1 MRRSTSLAVT
11 FTLVASA
18 MALIGVG
25 AGPAQASQSFVI
37 DCKHSHRLADDP
49 IVDHGH
55 PGMSHLHEFFGNR
68 TTNANSTY
76 ASMINKPTTCDVAGD
91 TAAYW
96 APTLKTSSGSVVAP
110 RRITVYYRDRPQGSV
125 RTTAFPP
132 DFRMIAGGPGTGYS
146 GWNCDGIALQES
158 ARIDCSGFPTPFVR
172 GSIIFPMCGQRNAAG
187 KIVTDSSNHRSHVAY
202 GTQRNGCPASHP
214 VQLPAV
220 KVNIR
225 FGIANC
231 RAAGCSLVSDMGAPC
246 SVPGCSLHADFWN
259 TWDQAALERLVNTV
273 LNA

>member
-1 MRRSTSLAVT
+1 MRRATLFIA

-18 MALIGVG
+18 VALIAVG
-25 AGPAQASQSFVI
+25 AGTAAASQSFVI
-37 DCKHSHRLADDP
+37 DCKHSHRRADDP
-49 IVDHGH
+49 IVH
-55 PGMSHLHEFFGNR
+55 PGEPGMGHMHEFFGNR
-68 TTNANSTY
+68 TTSATSTY
-76 ASMINKPTTCDVAGD
+76 RSMIGQPTTCDVAGD

-96 APTLKTSSGSVVAP
+96 APTLKTGSGTMVTP
-110 RRITVYYRDRPQGSV
+110 RRITVYYRDRPQGWV

-132 DFRMIAGGPGTGYS
+132 NFRMIAGGPGTGYS
-146 GWNCDGIALQES
+146 GWNCDGIALQPS
-158 ARIDCSGFPTPFVR
+158 ARIDCSGFPTPYVR
-172 GSIIFPMCGQRNAAG
+172 GSIIFPMCGQRNSAG
-187 KIVTDSSNHRSHVAY
+187 AIVTDSSNHRSHVVY
-202 GTQRNGCPASHP
+202 GQQRTGCPASHP

-225 FGIANC
+225 FGITNC
-231 RAAGCSLVSDMGAPC
+231 KAAGCYLVSDQGAPC